1 MLQDYYMW
9 GIKTWQEAHYTHGG
23 EVGSVLPA
31 TFHFSKGKHLKV
43 KTAKYEFI
51 RNQVMGRLVLIIF

>member
-1 MLQDYYMW
+1 MLQYCYMW

-43 KTAKYEFI
+43 KMAKYEFI
-51 RNQVMGRLVLIIF
+51 